1 MGYANFLDNEGK
13 YDEAIEL
20 YERVAAMKPQ
30 WMRPLQCMAVI
41 YDFDRGIK
49 SKAKK
54 MASRIL

>member
-30 WMRPLQCMAVI
+30 WMRPL
-41 YDFDRGIK
+41 
-49 SKAKK
+49 
-54 MASRIL
+54 